1 MAKFRS
7 MMAVVAAALVL
18 AGSSVA
24 DAWTENWDS
33 IRSSAQQMQSIEANF
48 VQTRTLKILTRPIT
62 SRGVLLYRRPADLRW
77 EYTSP
82 VKSVLVMK
90 GGNAGRYIRR
100 GDRWVADSSA
110 KLDAMKVVLGEI
122 NLWLGGN
129 FSQSKTFKPELKP
142 GNPATVEMIP
152 IEPTLR
158 NIISKI
164 VITLGKDPGTVDS
177 IDIHEGAEGTTHI
190 VFSNVKY
197 NQPIADDRFGP
208 VQ

>member
-1 MAKFRS
+1 MAP
-7 MMAVVAAALVL
+7 VA
-18 AGSSVA
+18 S
-24 DAWTENWDS
+24 AWTDSWDT
-33 IRSSAQQMQSIEANF
+33 IRSSAQQMQSIDASF
-48 VQTRTLKILTRPIT
+48 VQTRTLKILNRPIV

-90 GGNAGRYIRR
+90 GGNAGRYIKR
-100 GDRWVADSSA
+100 GDGWVADSSA
-110 KLDAMKVVLGEI
+110 RLDAMKVVLGEI

-129 FSQSKTFKPELKP
+129 FSQSKTFKPELKA
-142 GNPATVEMIP
+142 GSPATVELVP

-164 VITLGKDPGTVDS
+164 VITLGKDPGTVQS
-177 IDIHEGAEGTTHI
+177 IDIHEGNEGTTHI
-190 VFSNVKY
+190 EFSSVKY